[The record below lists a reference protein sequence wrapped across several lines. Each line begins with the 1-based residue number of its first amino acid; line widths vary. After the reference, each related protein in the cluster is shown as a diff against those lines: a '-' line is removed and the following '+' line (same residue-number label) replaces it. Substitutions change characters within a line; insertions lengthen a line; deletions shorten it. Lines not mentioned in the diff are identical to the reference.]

1 MMTSTGTHHANSYIL
16 CRKRSNHNI
25 NVAYAYYESDMNNN
39 TMNIIPVKST
49 YTVATLPTDDR
60 EYGI

>member
-1 MMTSTGTHHANSYIL
+1 MPIVTNL

-49 YTVATLPTDDR
+49 CTVATLPTDDR